1 MKKVI
6 GKEKTCAKKPRKKR
20 WSKDDTELF
29 LLSLPTL
36 LWFLIFSYLPMFG
49 VIIAFK
55 VYKLSPGGHGFIY
68 NLLHSE
74 WAGIGNFKYF
84 FTSNSFTMLL
94 RNTIL
99 YNIAFIIISAS
110 VAVGG
115 ALMLS
120 NMRNKRG
127 SKVYQTMMFLP
138 YFMSW
143 VVISYFVYALLT
155 PERGYINGII
165 TALGGERIMWYQES
179 KYWPFILVFLNTWKG
194 MGYGMVLYLASIT
207 GIDPSL
213 YEAAVMDGATKSQQA
228 RHITLPAIKPVFIM
242 MLILDCGKIFNSDF
256 GLFYQVT
263 GQLPASLYTW
273 LIFIPMVF
281 NGGMLASY
289 VVVNNILKLNNSIWA
304 LILPL
309 ACSAFSVTICRTFF
323 RTTVPDS
330 IIESAKIDGA
340 GQFRIWSQIVLPISK
355 PVMATIGMFAAFG
368 YWNDWFQA
376 SLYIQD
382 PKLQTLQ
389 SLLNQMQKN
398 IEYIANNP
406 YGGLSMQEYK
416 LNMPTES
423 VRMAIAIV
431 IIVPIAC
438 TYPFFQKY
446 FISGLTIGSVKE

>member
-1 MKKVI
+1 MCPVAKQDKSGQSLNQI
-6 GKEKTCAKKPRKKR
+6 KT
-20 WSKDDTELF
+20 SINIVF
-29 LLSLPTL
+29 NIV
-36 LWFLIFSYLPMFG
+36 FLILAVMCVIPLLFVFSISITDEEAIRQNGYQLVPQALSNAAYEFLWNERLTILRAAFMSVLVTIVG
-49 VIIAFK
+49 TIISIALNTSMGY
-55 VYKLSPGGHGFIY
+55 VVSRR
-68 NLLHSE
+68 
-74 WAGIGNFKYF
+74 NFK
-84 FTSNSFTMLL
+84 L
-94 RNTIL
+94 
-99 YNIAFIIISAS
+99 
-110 VAVGG
+110 
-115 ALMLS
+115 
-120 NMRNKRG
+120 K
-127 SKVYQTMMFLP
+127 K
-138 YFMSW
+138 
-143 VVISYFVYALLT
+143 
-155 PERGYINGII
+155 
-165 TALGGERIMWYQES
+165 
-179 KYWPFILVFLNTWKG
+179 
-194 MGYGMVLYLASIT
+194 
-207 GIDPSL
+207 
-213 YEAAVMDGATKSQQA
+213 
-228 RHITLPAIKPVFIM
+228 
-242 MLILDCGKIFNSDF
+242 
-256 GLFYQVT
+256 
-263 GQLPASLYTW
+263 LYTW

-289 VVVNNILKLNNSIWA
+289 VVVSNILGLNNSIWA

-309 ACSAFSVTICRTFF
+309 ACSLFSVTICRTFF

-382 PKLQTLQ
+382 TKLQTLQ

-416 LNMPTES
+416 LSMPTES

>member
-1 MKKVI
+1 MSKKDKSGQSLNQI
-6 GKEKTCAKKPRKKR
+6 KT
-20 WSKDDTELF
+20 ST
-29 LLSLPTL
+29 
-36 LWFLIFSYLPMFG
+36 
-49 VIIAFK
+49 IIVF
-55 VYKLSPGGHGFIY
+55 
-68 NLLHSE
+68 N
-74 WAGIGNFKYF
+74 
-84 FTSNSFTMLL
+84 
-94 RNTIL
+94 
-99 YNIAFIIISAS
+99 
-110 VAVGG
+110 
-115 ALMLS
+115 
-120 NMRNKRG
+120 
-127 SKVYQTMMFLP
+127 
-138 YFMSW
+138 
-143 VVISYFVYALLT
+143 
-155 PERGYINGII
+155 
-165 TALGGERIMWYQES
+165 
-179 KYWPFILVFLNTWKG
+179 LVFLILAIMCVIPLAFFLSISITDEAVLRTNGYQLIPEAFSASAYEFLWNERLTILRAAFMSVMVTIIGTIISIALNTS
-194 MGYGMVLYLASIT
+194 MGYVVSRRSFKLKT
-207 GIDPSL
+207 
-213 YEAAVMDGATKSQQA
+213 
-228 RHITLPAIKPVFIM
+228 
-242 MLILDCGKIFNSDF
+242 
-256 GLFYQVT
+256 
-263 GQLPASLYTW
+263 LYTW

-289 VVVNNILKLNNSIWA
+289 VVVSNILKLNNSIWA

-376 SLYIQD
+376 SLYVQD
-382 PKLQTLQ
+382 AKLQTLQ
-389 SLLNQMQKN
+389 SLLNKMQKN